1 MCNGE
6 QFCKKWKINL
16 LEEEPWSSDHYNTK
30 FTPIFIVSW
39 VESGRAVRD
48 GALVLQ
54 FYICLKIKFYP
65 LPCQYHQHQHLAT
78 MMVNMPR
85 LGAGAP
91 GENHLSPTSSD
102 SRHNRIGM
110 AAFRFWLQVIES
122 HSSQEQI
129 STKQIQPQLSQT
141 HFRKFH
147 NFKYSRKYQVCN
159 NGNIL
164 DKYSI
169 IENTLN
175 FSWTHTNQLR
185 SAVSLKILIWLPSHF
200 KLGGFRRFT
209 FTLNLNYLKIMLL
222 VGWACFGPTN
232 IHYDDTV
239 LLIRAED
246 DKKER

>member
-122 HSSQEQI
+122 HSSQVQTPSRYSLSSVRHTSENSTI
-129 STKQIQPQLSQT
+129 SNTAESTKFVIMEISWINIQLLRIPSTSLELIQT
-141 HFRKFH
+141 SWGAQSPWKF
-147 NFKYSRKYQVCN
+147 
-159 NGNIL
+159 
-164 DKYSI
+164 
-169 IENTLN
+169 
-175 FSWTHTNQLR
+175 
-185 SAVSLKILIWLPSHF
+185 
-200 KLGGFRRFT
+200 
-209 FTLNLNYLKIMLL
+209 
-222 VGWACFGPTN
+222 
-232 IHYDDTV
+232 
-239 LLIRAED
+239 
-246 DKKER
+246 